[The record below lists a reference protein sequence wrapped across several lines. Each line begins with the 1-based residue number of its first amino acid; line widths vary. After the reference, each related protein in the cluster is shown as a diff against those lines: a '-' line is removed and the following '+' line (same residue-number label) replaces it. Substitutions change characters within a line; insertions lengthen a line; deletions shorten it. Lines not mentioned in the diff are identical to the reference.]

1 MGDRWGSGRVE
12 AFSDGVFSIA
22 ATLLVLELNVP
33 ESQFGDLPR
42 GILHQ
47 WPGYLAYATSFLT
60 IGGLWLVHHGMFRRL
75 AFVDYTV
82 MRLNLGLLMVVAF
95 LPYPTKLVAGAIHDS
110 HAERAAVIFYGATL
124 LAISIL
130 VRVIWQYVSGHR
142 ELLEPGV
149 ADDEVVAIRRAATP
163 DLAFYAGVIV
173 LAIVAPEVAA
183 VGYLGIALVAVM
195 RTRNP
200 VSQRDAPTGG
210 A

>member
-42 GILHQ
+42 GIAHQ

-75 AFVDYTV
+75 ALVDYAV

-110 HAERAAVIFYGATL
+110 QAERAAVIFYGATL
-124 LAISIL
+124 LAISVL
-130 VRVIWQYVSGHR
+130 VSVIWRYVARHR

-149 ADDEVVAIRRAATP
+149 TDHEVAAIEKAATP
-163 DLAFYAGVIV
+163 DMLFYAGVIV
-173 LAIVAPEVAA
+173 LGIVAPKVAA
-183 VGYLGIALVAVM
+183 VGYLVIALVAVM
-195 RTRNP
+195 RTRSP
-200 VSQRDAPTGG
+200 VPQRDTRAG
-210 A
+210 AA

>member
-124 LAISIL
+124 LAISVL

-183 VGYLGIALVAVM
+183 VGYLVIALVAVM